1 MTAFWVISGVFI
13 VTALLFVVPT
23 LLRSRNNELKNLEHD
38 AVNITVYRDQI
49 AELDRDLEN
58 DILSREQYD
67 KSKQEL
73 QQRMLQDVTERDNI
87 IVDKN
92 KKIRNIALS
101 AVIVL
106 TLPLAAVSLYL
117 AIGDT
122 RGLLPQAQ
130 LASATQMNRDGG
142 GSPAG
147 HDNFS
152 SVLENLIK
160 RLSENPEDVEGWVML
175 GRTYAIMGRYGEA
188 SNTYAKLVELIP
200 NNPQILSDYADVL
213 AMKNQGNLAGKPA
226 ELIYQALSIDP
237 KYPKALALAGTVEFE
252 QERYAQAAEHWENL
266 LQVVPADA
274 QLVQTVKDSIAEAKL
289 LASGGGKA
297 AVPEQ
302 AVKVAEAKQEGSA
315 QPAEKA
321 VSTDAP
327 AAAPLSV
334 SGNVTISSDLAAKV
348 SPGDTL
354 FIYARAKSGPKMPL
368 AILRLKASD
377 LPASFTLTDD
387 MAMTPTMKMS
397 SFPEVVIEARVSKSG
412 QAVTASG
419 DLQGFSEPVKL
430 GHNAISIVI
439 NKQVP

>member
-73 QQRMLQDVTERDNI
+73 QQRMLQDVTERDTVV
-87 IVDKN
+87 VDKN
-92 KKIRNIALS
+92 KKFRNIALS
-101 AVIVL
+101 VVITL

-188 SNTYAKLVELIP
+188 SNTYAKLAELIP

-274 QLVQTVKDSIAEAKL
+274 QLTQTVKDSIAEARL
-289 LASGGGKA
+289 LASGGKA
-297 AVPEQ
+297 AAPEQ
-302 AVKVAEAKQEGSA
+302 AVKVAESKSEANA

-321 VSTDAP
+321 VSADAP

-334 SGNVTISSDLAAKV
+334 SGSVTISSELAGKV

-387 MAMTPTMKMS
+387 MAMTPAMKMS

-430 GHNAISIVI
+430 GHNNIAIVI